1 MNDQERRDELRRF
14 LQDRRS
20 RIAPADVAITSIG
33 RRRVRGLRREEVAVL
48 AGISVSW
55 YTALEGG
62 ENRAFSEATVL
73 AVADALRLT
82 DSERAYML
90 SLVATRDH
98 VEQIEPPSS
107 LILDAMNASTYP
119 SCVNNAEW
127 DILACNGAFRC
138 IWGLEES
145 EFPVNTLERLFLHP
159 TTRAMHGEHL
169 AANAAPLLAK
179 IRFDLA
185 RHPDLVVLE
194 RLRQRVL
201 ADEQLRNIW
210 TTFEVKES
218 QIPSTGT
225 LNSVI
230 GPFRYETLSLPI
242 TDKLLTLVIYVPDR
256 ASRERLATALR

>member
-1 MNDQERRDELRRF
+1 MKDQQRRDELRRF

-33 RRRVRGLRREEVAVL
+33 RRRVSGLRREEVAIL

-55 YTALEGG
+55 YTALESG
-62 ENRAFSEATVL
+62 EDRAFSEDTVL

-82 DSERAYML
+82 DSERAYMM
-90 SLVATRDH
+90 SLVATPDQAN
-98 VEQIEPPSS
+98 QIEPPSS
-107 LILDAMNASTYP
+107 LILDAMNAVVYP
-119 SCVNNAEW
+119 SCVNTAEW
-127 DILACNGAFRC
+127 DILACNEAFRR

-145 EFPVNTLERLFLHP
+145 ELPVNTLERLFLHP
-159 TTRAMHGEHL
+159 TTRAMHGEHI

-201 ADEQLRNIW
+201 ADDELRKVW
-210 TTFEVKES
+210 DTFEVRAS
-218 QIPSTGT
+218 QIPSTGM
-225 LNSVI
+225 LNSLI
-230 GPFRYETLSLPI
+230 GPFCYETLSLPI
-242 TDKLLTLVIYVPDR
+242 TGKLLRMVIYVPDR
-256 ASRERLATALR
+256 PSRERLATALR